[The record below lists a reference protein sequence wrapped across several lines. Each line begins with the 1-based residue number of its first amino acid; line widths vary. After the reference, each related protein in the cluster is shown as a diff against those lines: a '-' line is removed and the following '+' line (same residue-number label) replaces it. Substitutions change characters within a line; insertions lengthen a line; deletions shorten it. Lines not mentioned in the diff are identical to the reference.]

1 MKKDKRIDDYIRK
14 SADFAGPILINIRFY
29 IHIYCPD
36 IEETIKW
43 GFPHF
48 MFNGSILCSMASF
61 KNHCAFGFWKSSL
74 IPELN
79 NSNRKTE
86 KTAMGQFGKI
96 QSLSDL
102 PDEKAISSLIKK
114 AVKLN
119 EEDIK
124 RPSRINSK
132 SSKELVIPDYFTA
145 TLRKHK
151 GAERTFE
158 SFSYSHKKEY
168 VEWITEAK
176 TLPTREI
183 RIKQTIEWLCEGKDR
198 NWKNK

>member
-29 IHIYCPD
+29 IHKYCPD

-61 KNHCAFGFWKSSL
+61 KNHCAFGFWKGSL

-79 NSNRKTE
+79 KPNRKTGE
-86 KTAMGQFGKI
+86 TAMGQFGKI
-96 QSLSDL
+96 QTLKDL
-102 PDEKAISSLIKK
+102 PGEKVFSSLIKK

-119 EEDIK
+119 EENVK
-124 RPSRINSK
+124 LPSRIKSK
-132 SSKELVIPDYFTA
+132 FLKELVIPDYFKVI
-145 TLRKHK
+145 LRKHK
-151 GAERTFE
+151 EAERTFE

-198 NWKNK
+198 NWKYK